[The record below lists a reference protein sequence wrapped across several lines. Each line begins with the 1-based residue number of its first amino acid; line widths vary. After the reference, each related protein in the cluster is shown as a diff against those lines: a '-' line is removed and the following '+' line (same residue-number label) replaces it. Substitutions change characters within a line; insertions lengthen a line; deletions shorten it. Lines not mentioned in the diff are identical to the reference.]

1 MEFDYSSSY
10 RAGLPAPKERWD
22 GFPPYNFVGGDND
35 ADAVPVE
42 DFIAASQSML
52 AREGRTLATY
62 GLSSGPQGY
71 RPLREFIAYSL
82 NARAGMRQT
91 ADDILIVSGSLQAL
105 DLVNAV
111 FLSPGDTVVLEE
123 ANYHGTL
130 ARLERAGVRR
140 LGVQLDGNG
149 MRMDALANI
158 LARLKAE
165 GTRPKY
171 IYTIPTVQNPTGS
184 IMPEARRLEM
194 LRLAREY
201 DVPIFEDDC
210 YADLTFDGT
219 RPRAIRALDDRGQVV
234 YCGSF
239 SKTVAPALR
248 VGYVVAEWEV
258 LSRLLAVKYDAG
270 SGALEQM
277 MLAEYCATHFDA
289 HVSELQGVLKF
300 KCDTIMEA
308 LAAEFGTAA
317 EFSAPKG
324 GIFIWVT
331 LPNEVD
337 TSRLGEVALAQGVAL
352 NPGAEWCADPETGRH
367 RLRLCFGHP
376 SEREIRDGVARLAQI
391 CHEETG
397 IPARSHNMG
406 RTL

>member
-1 MEFDYSSSY
+1 VEFDYSSSY

-35 ADAVPVE
+35 ADTVPVE

-71 RPLREFIAYSL
+71 RPLREFIASSL

-140 LGVQLDGNG
+140 LGVPLDGNG